1 MSSPVTGND
10 FVVATPGQSFCER
23 ITNLLSIGSKF
34 KLWFDWAF
42 DDNGNA
48 TPEFK
53 AQLLPPAGVIWPY
66 YKEGSEAAVKAAVE
80 LLGRPEGDAV
90 TTPFW
95 RLCDGT
101 DGTPDL
107 RGRVIVGAGDGTGDA
122 LSNRPIGSIG
132 GSESVTLDLTQTP
145 QQDHF
150 HGIGK
155 RAGDGQIDEGN
166 NDFDFI
172 MRQWTLPGSY
182 RYNRL
187 QGDGSL
193 SGNGDFTN
201 SGNAATTKKI
211 NDGAV
216 TAAEPHE
223 NMPPFLAV
231 WYIIRTSR
239 TE

>member
-53 AQLLPPAGVIWPY
+53 AQFLPPPGVIWPY

-80 LLGRPEGDAV
+80 QLGRPDGDAV

-107 RGRVIVGAGDGTGDA
+107 RGRVIVGAGDGTGDE
-122 LSNRPIGSIG
+122 LTNRAVGAIG
-132 GSESVTLDLTQTP
+132 GSETVTLTSAELPDLTERLEDARFKIYTSDDADASTFEP
-145 QQDHF
+145 LTGDNTATWGF
-150 HGIGK
+150 IGDT
-155 RAGDGQIDEGN
+155 ATGGADGD
-166 NDFDFI
+166 
-172 MRQWTLPGSY
+172 LV
-182 RYNRL
+182 
-187 QGDGSL
+187 L
-193 SGNGDFTN
+193 SP
-201 SGNAATTKKI
+201 ATTKI
-211 NDGAV
+211 QVSAPASPV
-216 TAAEPHE
+216 AAEPHE